1 MLVSCNE
8 DAKGVPQNAIAR
20 VGNDY
25 LTKEQLLR
33 QMPEDLSSEDSIAF
47 TEQFIQKWI
56 KEEIIVQ
63 KAEEVLPEENK
74 DVTER
79 LEEYRKSLLIY
90 AYEQAYL
97 VNRLDISVTERE
109 IAGYYE
115 SHKEDF
121 LLKGF
126 IIKGYYGIFKDSI
139 DVEPVKEWY
148 LLKNTPKDYISLFGF
163 SEINAVDYH
172 LDTLNWMY
180 FDEIMDKIPLENNI
194 HKNSFIKHK
203 RKIYFEEGGFIY
215 FLNVLDY
222 KLEDELSPL
231 EFEKDKIKAIII
243 NKRTKKIRT
252 ELAENLYNDA
262 LKSKDVEVFEKNLLI
277 NKKTKE

>member
-1 MLVSCNE
+1 MLISCNE
-8 DAKGVPQNAIAR
+8 DAKRVPENAIAR
-20 VGNDY
+20 VGEDY
-25 LTKEQLLR
+25 LTKEQILR
-33 QMPEDLSSEDSIAF
+33 EMPVGLSSEDSAVF

-56 KEEIIVQ
+56 KEEVIVQ

-74 DVTER
+74 NVTER
-79 LEEYRKSLLIY
+79 LEAYKKSLLMY

-97 VNRLDISVTERE
+97 VDRLDTTVSEIE
-109 IAGYYE
+109 IATYYE
-115 SHKEDF
+115 NHKEDF

-126 IIKGYYGIFKDSI
+126 IIKGYYGIFKDSL

-148 LLKNTPKDYISLFGF
+148 LLKHTPEDYVKLLGF
-163 SEINAVDYH
+163 SELNAVDYH

-194 HKNSFIKHK
+194 HKSSFIKHK
-203 RKIYFEEGGFIY
+203 RKIYFEEGGFVY

-222 KLEDELSPL
+222 KLEDELSPI

-262 LKSKDVEVFEKNLLI
+262 LKSKNVEVLI
-277 NKKTKE
+277 KEPVHKQKTKE